1 VYLCYFA
8 NFVDYFDVFVVTP
21 LPVDP
26 NVQNSTPYLQVAA
39 HIIESIERR
48 LEVMSIQSSN
58 IIIRLKKYF
67 IAIVGNI
74 INIFFNGFNQC
85 FINIINVWIK
95 VLLTSSKMLKQLVM
109 PLQIHL

>member
-8 NFVDYFDVFVVTP
+8 NFVDYFDVFVVTS

-39 HIIESIERR
+39 HIIKSIERR
-48 LEVMSIQSSN
+48 LEVTSIQSSN

-67 IAIVGNI
+67 IASVGNI
-74 INIFFNGFNQC
+74 IKFLSIFLSTVFLYQFYQCYQCLNIRYF
-85 FINIINVWIK
+85 
-95 VLLTSSKMLKQLVM
+95 
-109 PLQIHL
+109 